1 MAPSH
6 RRKALAL
13 ALAIAALWL
22 PAGPVDAQT
31 TPSSP
36 QPASPDPNALQLR
49 FGIEYWVRASNT
61 DNFDFDGSQDDNIN
75 FGWHRIKPYFGLQK
89 RWFELT
95 LQGQDARSHNV
106 PERNPNGTS
115 TYDTRTSRP
124 CTRTVHPGQP
134 EACVRPGE
142 ATRRRPCP
150 PGNPP
155 GVGANP
161 GESARRGSDNGR
173 SVDHRPVYPDYRPRQ
188 RADGEEDASHF
199 AGS

>member
-36 QPASPDPNALQLR
+36 QPASPDPNALKLR

-106 PERNPNGTS
+106 PERNRNGTS

-155 GVGANP
+155 GVGNP
-161 GESARRGSDNGR
+161 GESAWRGSDNGR
-173 SVDHRPVYPDYRPRQ
+173 SVDHRPDYPDYRL
-188 RADGEEDASHF
+188 RASRRTTWWRR
-199 AGS
+199 

>member
-36 QPASPDPNALQLR
+36 QPASPDPNALKLR
-49 FGIEYWVRASNT
+49 FGIEYWVRTSNT

-89 RWFELT
+89 RWFESGRAFPQCAGAESQRHVNLPLT
-95 LQGQDARSHNV
+95 IDPFIPTIVLGSAL
-106 PERNPNGTS
+106 T
-115 TYDTRTSRP
+115 
-124 CTRTVHPGQP
+124 
-134 EACVRPGE
+134 
-142 ATRRRPCP
+142 
-150 PGNPP
+150 
-155 GVGANP
+155 
-161 GESARRGSDNGR
+161 ARRARLISPGR
-173 SVDHRPVYPDYRPRQ
+173 RDDLPKDTCCW
-188 RADGEEDASHF
+188 
-199 AGS
+199 